1 MLTRKFLVVNLFTV
15 NESLY
20 KEDMEIMSFEIEEL
34 EQQNQPV
41 AVSTA
46 VLVVGGTIVVGGGAG
61 VATGYAVNS

>member
-1 MLTRKFLVVNLFTV
+1 
-15 NESLY
+15 
-20 KEDMEIMSFEIEEL
+20 MSFEIEEL